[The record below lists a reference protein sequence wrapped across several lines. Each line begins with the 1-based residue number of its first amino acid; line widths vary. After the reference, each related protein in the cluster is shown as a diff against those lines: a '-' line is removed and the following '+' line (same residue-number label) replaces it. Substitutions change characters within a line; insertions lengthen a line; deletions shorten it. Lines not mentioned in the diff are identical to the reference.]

1 MERRADAATV
11 EELRLWPIRPLRY
24 DRPMRQLIVSEFLT
38 LDGVVEA
45 PGGETS
51 HRHAGWTVPYGAD
64 DLFAFKLQET
74 RDAASLLLGRRTFEQ
89 FAEAW
94 PPREGEFAD
103 KMNAMPKTV
112 VTARTDDLGWNA
124 TRLDTSDGVR
134 AGIAA
139 LKEGDGGPILVAGS
153 ATLARSLLVWGLVDE
168 LRLLVYPVLVG
179 GGARIFPD
187 DRNKWAYELAGLQR
201 FSSDAVLHVYR
212 LARS

>member
-1 MERRADAATV
+1 
-11 EELRLWPIRPLRY
+11 
-24 DRPMRQLIVSEFLT
+24 MRQLIVSEFLT

-45 PGGETS
+45 PGGEAG
-51 HRHAGWTVPYGAD
+51 HPHAGWTMPYGAD

-74 RDAASLLLGRRTFEQ
+74 RDAESLLLGRRTFEQ

-94 PPREGEFAD
+94 PPRDGEFAE

-112 VTARTDDLGWNA
+112 VTTRTDDLGWNA
-124 TRLDTSDGVR
+124 TRLDTAAGLR
-134 AGIAA
+134 AGVTA
-139 LKEGDGGPILVAGS
+139 LKEGDGDPILVAGS
-153 ATLARSLLVWGLVDE
+153 ATLARALLVWGLVDE

-179 GGARIFPD
+179 GGTRIFPD
-187 DRNKWAYELAGLQR
+187 DRTKWAYELAGLQR

>member
-74 RDAASLLLGRRTFEQ
+74 RDA
-89 FAEAW
+89 
-94 PPREGEFAD
+94 EFAD

>member
-1 MERRADAATV
+1 
-11 EELRLWPIRPLRY
+11 
-24 DRPMRQLIVSEFLT
+24 MRQLIVSEFLT

-51 HRHAGWTVPYGAD
+51 HRHAGWTMPYAAD

-74 RDAASLLLGRRTFEQ
+74 RDADSLLLGRRTFDQ
-89 FAEAW
+89 FVQAW
-94 PPREGEFAD
+94 PPREGEFAE

-112 VTARTDDLGWNA
+112 VTTRTDDLGWNA
-124 TRLDTSDGVR
+124 TRLDTARGVR
-134 AGIAA
+134 HGIAA
-139 LKEGDGGPILVAGS
+139 LKEGEGGPILVAGS

-187 DRNKWAYELAGLQR
+187 DRSKWTYELAGLQR